1 MPSYGI
7 VVVYCPVHVER
18 DQKYDVVSY
27 NRLRS
32 RHHRWPHDIT
42 EERPGNAIIR
52 TLSPAGFALAS
63 DADDMNTPNSE
74 VGPRIPS
81 CLDPT
86 CSGSVPTRRWRDCD
100 SICFVHIG
108 SGGLDVRFDMGHD
121 VQRWKRGRGKSFYR
135 FWTQPGNGAA
145 YDSNPCALCVAG
157 LSKVLVERHVT
168 TTNTAPVILLFCYFL
183 VFSNTYQLISDGSKP
198 LLLSSNPRLPNPRNT
213 TARRRPELASP
224 PPRRRSR
231 QYPSNGLPRSG

>member
-1 MPSYGI
+1 VPSYGI
-7 VVVYCPVHVER
+7 VAVYCPVHVER
-18 DQKYDVVSY
+18 DQKYDVVSF

-32 RHHRWPHDIT
+32 RHHRWPHEIT

-100 SICFVHIG
+100 SICFVIIG
-108 SGGLDVRFDMGHD
+108 SGGLDVRFDMTCND
-121 VQRWKRGRGKSFYR
+121 GREAGGSPSTDSGPNQITAR
-135 FWTQPGNGAA
+135 QTIALTQQP
-145 YDSNPCALCVAG
+145 LC
-157 LSKVLVERHVT
+157 LV
-168 TTNTAPVILLFCYFL
+168 
-183 VFSNTYQLISDGSKP
+183 
-198 LLLSSNPRLPNPRNT
+198 
-213 TARRRPELASP
+213 RRRPL
-224 PPRRRSR
+224 
-231 QYPSNGLPRSG
+231 QGLG